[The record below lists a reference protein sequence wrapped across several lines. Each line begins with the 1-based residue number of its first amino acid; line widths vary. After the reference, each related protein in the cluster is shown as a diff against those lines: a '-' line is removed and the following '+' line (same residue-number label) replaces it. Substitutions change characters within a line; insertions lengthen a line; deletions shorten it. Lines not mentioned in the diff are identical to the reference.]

1 MLKYLKIRNFLSFKN
16 ETEISFVSDNRWS
29 LKNNVFSVKN
39 TILTKNL
46 IIYGANASGK
56 SNIIEALNFIDY
68 FVRKDNMDQWVIP
81 FSLDEK
87 KKKEPSFFEIGFF
100 IKNKEYQY
108 SFEIHET
115 TVISEKLVEIQRWGE
130 KKKLFDRKKQN
141 FNIHQDFRKEFSK
154 WEGKIK
160 ENSSIL
166 SVLSRWNGKL
176 NGEDINFFFEKIW
189 LITVNSIWP
198 RYTVEFMNLA
208 ENNDAREFMIKVM
221 QHADINIEDIQIK
234 KKIMDVEE
242 TTDDIKQAK
251 KTLVSIIFWHKVA
264 WSDKLEYFPSSF
276 ESDGTRQLFSLI
288 WPIVDAIYNEKIL
301 FIDEIENKLH
311 FLIVEELLKLIN
323 SNIKNKKYQ
332 IFCTTHNIELINLDI
347 LKKDQICFVE
357 KDADQSTEFYKLSD
371 IDLPIRKGLDIKKF
385 YRHWSLWAIPYIQ
398 DFSYLVENYEEDNK
412 QKTSQA

>member
-115 TVISEKLVEIQRWGE
+115 TVISEKLAEIQRWGE

-323 SNIKNKKYQ
+323 SNI
-332 IFCTTHNIELINLDI
+332 NLDI

-385 YRHWSLWAIPYIQ
+385 YRHWSLWAIPHIQ

>member
-1 MLKYLKIRNFLSFKN
+1 
-16 ETEISFVSDNRWS
+16 
-29 LKNNVFSVKN
+29 
-39 TILTKNL
+39 
-46 IIYGANASGK
+46 
-56 SNIIEALNFIDY
+56 
-68 FVRKDNMDQWVIP
+68 MDQWVIP